1 MSGRAEVF
9 GSEIGG
15 TAKIVV
21 REGKRLPFSVQ
32 ETAVLDISRGEGASV
47 EEADGNTIPPSWI
60 ESAKELLNLQ
70 TRPATALVLGTVDS
84 GKTSLCTYLVN
95 KVLREKRKV
104 AVLDGDLGQSDIGPP
119 STVAYALVSRP
130 IIDLFNLQAKN
141 AFFIGETSPGNATEK
156 TIHGLTQLKK
166 EILAANPE
174 VLIINT
180 DGWVEGECAFKY
192 KVKLV
197 EELRPDV
204 VFCIQQKD
212 ELNPL
217 LSGLEKF
224 KKAVVESPS
233 AIRQRDQDKRKSLR
247 ELGYK
252 KYLRNLRV
260 QSLSLSWVKV
270 EGNESFVV
278 NKAHINAKEARK
290 IYELLGMKP
299 LQLSETSNK
308 ISIVIG
314 RRRWISSDNIRKLE
328 ESSKKKVIVT
338 RKGEEEGLLAA
349 MYDDQRKFLG
359 VGVVQEIDYLRKTL
373 KIATPVSEEASIL
386 ALGRVKL
393 DKNLKEISSTDEN
406 TIDFASFKKL
416 F

>member
-1 MSGRAEVF
+1 M
-9 GSEIGG
+9 
-15 TAKIVV
+15 
-21 REGKRLPFSVQ
+21 
-32 ETAVLDISRGEGASV
+32 
-47 EEADGNTIPPSWI
+47 
-60 ESAKELLNLQ
+60 
-70 TRPATALVLGTVDS
+70 
-84 GKTSLCTYLVN
+84 
-95 KVLREKRKV
+95 
-104 AVLDGDLGQSDIGPP
+104 
-119 STVAYALVSRP
+119 
-130 IIDLFNLQAKN
+130 
-141 AFFIGETSPGNATEK
+141 
-156 TIHGLTQLKK
+156 QLKK
-166 EILAANPE
+166 EILTANPE
-174 VLIINT
+174 VFIINT

-197 EELRPDV
+197 EELSPDV
-204 VFCIQQKD
+204 VFCLQQKD

-217 LSGLEKF
+217 LTGLERF
-224 KKAVVESPS
+224 RKAVVESPL